1 LGASTD
7 NIQWK
12 AKDTEHITQV
22 QVKTKDNKPTT
33 ATVTAPVAVMTGPSG
48 DLDILMTP
56 KLQTQL
62 ENMMNKA
69 PACSKKRE
77 AACGITKFLEDF
89 KADNSEVI
97 KALKDAVK
105 DIQFL
110 SEEVLKALGTS
121 ATAQEAQMVAT
132 GIGSM
137 SLVWMAF
144 HVYAK
149 NHLPLVFGIKR
160 PPKNNLPTTEDPP
173 ADPKKCPADAPKG
186 KDAPLC
192 GDCKGD
198 KNVCQDV
205 CISPPA
211 VLSSRDC

>member
-1 LGASTD
+1 M
-7 NIQWK
+7 
-12 AKDTEHITQV
+12 
-22 QVKTKDNKPTT
+22 
-33 ATVTAPVAVMTGPSG
+33 TAPVAVMTGPSG
-48 DLDILMTP
+48 DLDILMAP

-89 KADNSEVI
+89 KADNSDAI
-97 KALKDAVK
+97 KALKDTVK

-110 SEEVLKALGTS
+110 SEEMLKALGTS

-144 HVYAK
+144 HVYTK

-160 PPKNNLPTTEDPP
+160 PPKNNLPTIEDPP
-173 ADPKKCPADAPKG
+173 TDPKKCPADAPKG

-192 GDCKGD
+192 KDCKGD

-205 CISPPA
+205 CVSPPA
-211 VLSSRDC
+211 LFSSRDC